1 MPPQPSRYAPKVE
14 VDRDERSDWIKIIGA
29 IVGFTLIGIVTG
41 VIDTARKAERA
52 DIVQVAPAII
62 ATPPIKVATSTN
74 SSP

>member
-1 MPPQPSRYAPKVE
+1 MPPQPSRYAPKIE

-29 IVGFTLIGIVTG
+29 IVGFTLIGVLTG

-52 DIVQVAPAII
+52 DIVQVAPAIL
-62 ATPPIKVATSTN
+62 ATPPIGLTTNTN